1 MPPKRNPLNL
11 NALQLKT
18 LTILQ
23 EVATLEEA
31 AVPDPATGSVKLTA
45 LPHAHGNHFHVG
57 TKVVSS
63 ADATGLT
70 NSGVWAALE
79 RKGLVKTNF
88 PEDVTLT
95 AEGLGYD
102 TGLRDQILHGG
113 DH

>member
-1 MPPKRNPLNL
+1 MPPKKNPLNL
-11 NALQLKT
+11 NGLQLRT

-23 EVATLEEA
+23 HLATLPDISERDEA
-31 AVPDPATGSVKLTA
+31 SGAVKLTA

-57 TKVVSS
+57 DKIVAAS
-63 ADATGLT
+63 DATGLG
-70 NSGVWAALE
+70 NPAVWAALE

-95 AEGLGYD
+95 AEALAYE
-102 TGLRDQILHGG
+102 TGLRDSILHSG